1 MRADLTEFKEFD
13 LQRKPEVESYTFRGK
28 DFQWWFNVTFTE
40 GRIYLSG
47 DAGDNVFI
55 VRGTNEELKRWLID
69 VDLDYMHSKS
79 HQGREYYDNEYAEKY
94 IRDRLLDEAAHTEKE
109 VQTIIEQLDFSSHEL
124 LQNSMCST
132 KELLNIFPDYWELN
146 LLGWS
151 PMQKMQHKQLL
162 FAGNWFKASDHNS
175 DAGRKDN

>member
-1 MRADLTEFKEFD
+1 MNTDLTEFKEFD

-28 DFQWWFNVTFTE
+28 DFQWWFNITITE

-55 VRGTNEELKRWLID
+55 VRGTNEELKKWLL
-69 VDLDYMHSKS
+69 DLDMDYALGKS
-79 HQGREYYDNEYAEKY
+79 YQGREYFDGERAEKY
-94 IRDRLLDEAAHTEKE
+94 IKARLLDEAAHTEE
-109 VQTIIEQLDFSSHEL
+109 EAQAIIEQLDFSSHVL

-132 KELLNIFPDYWELN
+132 EKLYKIFPDYWELN

-151 PMQKMQHKQLL
+151 PMQKMQYKQLL
-162 FAGNWFKASDHNS
+162 FAGAWFKAQREKANAKT
-175 DAGRKDN
+175 DA